1 MKHVLVFIA
10 PMQEGE
16 HAGQHP
22 TKGDQRFE
30 NLRVVL
36 RDYGLLHPST
46 GKVWREFMFYRGYYA
61 GTPQTPLGWFS
72 WRMEWDDAEPQRETA
87 AIPDPC

>member
-10 PMQEGE
+10 PMLPGE
-16 HAGQHP
+16 CIGQHP

-36 RDYGLLHPST
+36 RDYGLLHPAT
-46 GKVWREFMFYRGYYA
+46 GKVWCEFVVFCGYYA
-61 GTPQTPLGWFS
+61 GTPKTPLGWYS
-72 WRMEWDDAEPQRETA
+72 WRMEWDDETPQRETA
-87 AIPDPC
+87 AIPDPF